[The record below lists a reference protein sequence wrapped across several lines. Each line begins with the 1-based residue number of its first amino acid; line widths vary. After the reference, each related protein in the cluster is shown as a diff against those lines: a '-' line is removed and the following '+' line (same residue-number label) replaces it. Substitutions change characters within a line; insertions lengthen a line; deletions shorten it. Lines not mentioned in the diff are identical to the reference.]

1 MSRLQYRASG
11 TQSKI
16 EGTRI
21 RKKNEAGFL

>member
-1 MSRLQYRASG
+1 MSRLQYSTSG
-11 TQSKI
+11 PQSKI